1 MLLGGIWN
9 FSKLRV
15 SIQPK
20 IGILNFLN
28 LLTSMRQITL
38 LLFLLWALPFQ
49 AQERFIDDIFEV
61 EKPITKTYA
70 IKDGENLKL
79 DIYQPKTDTLQARPL
94 IIFMHG
100 GGFSG
105 GTRTN
110 EGEVKFTDAAAKKGY
125 VAVQISYRLTR
136 KDQSFGCDYEAS
148 GKMQTFKLASED
160 FLDAVKFMVDHK
172 EEFRID
178 TSKIIVGG
186 SSAGAEAVLIAVYND
201 KLIFDDVSTYEN
213 IDFSGVFSLAGAIV
227 DARYITQENA
237 VPGIFF
243 HGTEDNLVPYGTG
256 PHHWCKPGD
265 PGYIML
271 DGSKTITEKL
281 RKLNTS
287 FMLYSF
293 EGGKHEHS
301 GMPFDY
307 FPQVFSYFNQ
317 VFLNGEKKQIEVLK

>member
-1 MLLGGIWN
+1 
-9 FSKLRV
+9 
-15 SIQPK
+15 
-20 IGILNFLN
+20 
-28 LLTSMRQITL
+28 MRQII
-38 LLFLLWALPFQ
+38 LFLFFIWALPFQ
-49 AQERFIDDIFEV
+49 AQERYIDDIFEV

-70 IKDGENLKL
+70 NKEGENLKL
-79 DIYQPKTDTLQARPL
+79 DIYQPENDTMQARPV

-110 EGEVKFTDAAAKKGY
+110 EAEVKFADTAAKKGY

-148 GKMQTFKLASED
+148 GKMQTFKMAAED
-160 FLDAVKFMVDHK
+160 FLDAVKYMVDHK

-201 KLIFDDVSTYEN
+201 KLMFDDLSAYEN
-213 IDFSGVFSLAGAIV
+213 INFAGVFSLAGALV

-237 VPGIFF
+237 VPGVFF

-256 PHHWCKPGD
+256 PHHWCKPGE

-307 FPQVFSYFNQ
+307 FPQVFSYFKQ

>member
-1 MLLGGIWN
+1 
-9 FSKLRV
+9 
-15 SIQPK
+15 
-20 IGILNFLN
+20 
-28 LLTSMRQITL
+28 MRQIIIL
-38 LLFLLWALPFQ
+38 IFFIWAVPLQ
-49 AQERFIDDIFEV
+49 AQERFIEDIFQV
-61 EKPITKTYA
+61 EKPITRTYA
-70 IKDGENLKL
+70 TKEGEDLKL
-79 DIYQPKTDTLQARPL
+79 DIYQPENDSLQARPI

-105 GTRTN
+105 GMRTN
-110 EGEVKFTDAAAKKGY
+110 GSEVKFAEAAAKKGY
-125 VAVQISYRLTR
+125 IAVQISYRLTR
-136 KDQSFGCDYEAS
+136 KDQSFGCDYKAS
-148 GKMQTFKLASED
+148 GKLQTFKMAAED
-160 FLDAVKFMVDHK
+160 FLDAAKFMLDHK
-172 EEFRID
+172 KEYRID
-178 TSKIIVGG
+178 TTKIIVGG

-201 KLIFDDVSTYEN
+201 KLMFDDLSAYEN
-213 IDFSGVFSLAGAIV
+213 IDFAGVFSLAGAIV
-227 DARYITQENA
+227 DARYIIPENA
-237 VPGIFF
+237 VPGVFF

-256 PHHWCKPGD
+256 PHHWCKPSD

-307 FPQVFSYFNQ
+307 LPEVFSFFNQ